1 VLAGGGAVGATVSV
15 TGGAVVGAVVELVV
29 VELVVVEPSDVVVA
43 SDDVGAERSVD
54 TSGLAS

>member
-15 TGGAVVGAVVELVV
+15 TGGAVVGAV

>member
-1 VLAGGGAVGATVSV
+1 
-15 TGGAVVGAVVELVV
+15 VVGAVVELVV